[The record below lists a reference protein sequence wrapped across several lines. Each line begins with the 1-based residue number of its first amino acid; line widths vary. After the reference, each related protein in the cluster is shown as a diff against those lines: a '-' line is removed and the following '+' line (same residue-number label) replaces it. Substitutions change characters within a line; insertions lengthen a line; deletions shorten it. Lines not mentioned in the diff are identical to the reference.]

1 MNQKEKTKETES
13 SINRFQKKKKK
24 KKRKESSINHRVQR

>member
-24 KKRKESSINHRVQR
+24 KKKKRIINQS